1 MSNESRSSH
10 LTAGSELGKAL
21 QSCKSSFFFA
31 GFFSLFVNLLLLV
44 PSIYMLAV
52 YDRVLASSSEST
64 LLMLTLIVVFL
75 FLVMGGLEWI
85 RSQILITTSTR
96 LDQLLGERVF
106 NSIFQL
112 ALSSGGK
119 TASAQP
125 LSDLLQLRQFMTGNG
140 LFAFF
145 DAPWLPIYLA
155 LMFLFHFWFG
165 VTAVVSA
172 FVLIGLAIWNE
183 VATRADL
190 NQANKETL
198 EANQLTQ
205 SNLRNVEAIEVMG
218 MLPHMR
224 QRWQQKQ
231 LSVIALQA
239 QASAKGGLITA
250 LSKTFRMTVQS
261 LVLGLGAY
269 LAIHK
274 QISPGLVISGSI
286 LLGRALAP
294 LDLMIASWRGF
305 QAARQSYGRLNSL
318 LAQIPNRQ
326 TPMTLPAPKGE
337 IRLDNV
343 SIAPAGVQH
352 PILKSISLVIDP
364 GMLVGLIGPSASGKS
379 TLARAILGIYLPV
392 TGSVRL
398 DGTEIHHWDRA
409 QLSTYVGYL
418 PQDVELLDG
427 TISENIARF
436 GEIDPEKVVAAAQA
450 AGIHEMVQ
458 HLSDGYQTRLAG
470 NGQLL
475 SVGQRQRVGIARAL
489 YGEPKLIVLDEPNSN
504 LDQAGEAALM
514 VTLANLKKNG
524 ASVVIIT
531 HRPNILNLTDK
542 IAMLVNGQL
551 AFYGARDEALAK
563 LFPPTQAPKP
573 PAPAKPI
580 SPSLGL
586 TVNTS
591 TRN

>member
-1 MSNESRSSH
+1 MLNESRSSP
-10 LTAGSELGKAL
+10 LKAESELGKAL
-21 QSCKSSFFFA
+21 RSCKSSFFFA
-31 GFFSLFVNLLLLV
+31 GFFSLFVNVLLLV

-52 YDRVLASSSEST
+52 YDRVLSSNSEST

-106 NSIFQL
+106 NSIFTL
-112 ALSSGGK
+112 ALASGGK

-125 LSDLLQLRQFMTGNG
+125 LSDLLQLRQFLTGNG

-183 VATRADL
+183 VSTRANL
-190 NQANKETL
+190 NQANKETI

-305 QAARQSYGRLNSL
+305 QAARQSYGRLNIL

-343 SIAPAGVQH
+343 SIAPGGIQH
-352 PILKSISLVIDP
+352 PILKGISLVIDP

-427 TISENIARF
+427 TIRENIARF

-458 HLSDGYQTRLAG
+458 HLPDGYQTRLVG

-514 VTLANLKKNG
+514 VTLANLKKKG
-524 ASVVIIT
+524 ASVIIIT
-531 HRPNILNLTDK
+531 HRPNILSLTDK

-563 LFPPTQAPKP
+563 LFPPASPSKP
-573 PAPAKPI
+573 TTPVKPL